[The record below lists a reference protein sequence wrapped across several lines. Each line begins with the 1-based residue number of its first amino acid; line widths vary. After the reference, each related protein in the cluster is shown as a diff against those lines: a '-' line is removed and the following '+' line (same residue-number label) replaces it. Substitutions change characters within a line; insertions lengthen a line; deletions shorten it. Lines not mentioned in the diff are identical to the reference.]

1 MVLIGLLYI
10 VRLLQIQVWD
20 DKYSQIAEKISLRRQ
35 TIYPQRGLI
44 FDRNKKLVVYNE
56 PVYDLMVSVPIKLND
71 IDTMGFCELLGMD
84 KDEFIVRAL
93 KSKKKAYRGKSVF
106 KKNVPN
112 QLYARIQE
120 RLYEFKGFFFEI
132 RQDRNYKFNS
142 SAHVLG
148 YLGEVNQ
155 KDLLKQEDTYYEQGD
170 FIGKKGVEGFY
181 EDNLRGIK
189 GENYY
194 YVDKFGVSKGTYKEG
209 KLDVEPTDGSN
220 LTLTIDIILQQYG
233 ESLLNNKMGSIVA
246 IEPKT
251 GEILALISSP
261 FYNPANFNIQNRSK
275 HYSNAIQDP
284 TKPIFN
290 RAVSAPYP
298 PGSTFKPLMA
308 LIGLQDG
315 AINEDTH
322 FGCPGY
328 YRLGRRIIRCH
339 PHTFSTSLQRSI
351 ASSCNTYYCNTF
363 KNMMQSE
370 KYANTEEA
378 YNSWREYLKSF
389 GIGSR
394 LGVDVSGEYAG
405 WLKES
410 TFYDRMHEGRGRWN
424 YASIISLSF
433 GQGELGLTPL
443 QMANVAASIANRGY
457 YFTPHVIKQIE
468 GANSIPEEYLL
479 KHYTKVSPSN
489 FDPVID
495 GMLEVTRS
503 GTGVGSTIKGI
514 NIAGKTGTVQNPHG
528 KNHAAYMAFA
538 PAENPK
544 IAIAVVVEE
553 SGYGATW
560 AAPIAHLMIEKYL
573 MPDSAVSSRKNFED
587 RLINTDLI
595 PDKFKAFRDSL
606 YNGK

>member
-1 MVLIGLLYI
+1 
-10 VRLLQIQVWD
+10 
-20 DKYSQIAEKISLRRQ
+20 
-35 TIYPQRGLI
+35 
-44 FDRNKKLVVYNE
+44 
-56 PVYDLMVSVPIKLND
+56 
-71 IDTMGFCELLGMD
+71 
-84 KDEFIVRAL
+84 
-93 KSKKKAYRGKSVF
+93 
-106 KKNVPN
+106 
-112 QLYARIQE
+112 
-120 RLYEFKGFFFEI
+120 
-132 RQDRNYKFNS
+132 
-142 SAHVLG
+142 
-148 YLGEVNQ
+148 
-155 KDLLKQEDTYYEQGD
+155 
-170 FIGKKGVEGFY
+170 
-181 EDNLRGIK
+181 
-189 GENYY
+189 
-194 YVDKFGVSKGTYKEG
+194 
-209 KLDVEPTDGSN
+209 
-220 LTLTIDIILQQYG
+220 
-233 ESLLNNKMGSIVA
+233 
-246 IEPKT
+246 
-251 GEILALISSP
+251 
-261 FYNPANFNIQNRSK
+261 
-275 HYSNAIQDP
+275 
-284 TKPIFN
+284 
-290 RAVSAPYP
+290 
-298 PGSTFKPLMA
+298 
-308 LIGLQDG
+308 
-315 AINEDTH
+315 
-322 FGCPGY
+322 
-328 YRLGRRIIRCH
+328 
-339 PHTFSTSLQRSI
+339 
-351 ASSCNTYYCNTF
+351 
-363 KNMMQSE
+363 MMQSE

-410 TFYDRMHEGRGRWN
+410 TFYDRMQEGRGRWN